1 MVEMLFQIDGGKEYK
16 GFSQGQF
23 WNGWAMPFFTFEVAQ
38 EFAKDQNAV
47 TTEEKLVYDEAT
59 DSFIYQTDY
68 YPQEE
73 WERFEATMIDGKKLY
88 GIGAGS
94 WTWDESPIK
103 P

>member
-1 MVEMLFQIDGGKEYK
+1 MVEMLFQIDGSTEYK

-23 WNGWAMPFFTFEVAQ
+23 WNGWAMPLFTFEVAQ
-38 EFAKDQNAV
+38 ELAKDQNAV

-68 YPQEE
+68 YPEEE
-73 WERFEATMIDGKKLY
+73 WERFEVTMIDGKKLY

-94 WTWDESPIK
+94 WCWDESPIK